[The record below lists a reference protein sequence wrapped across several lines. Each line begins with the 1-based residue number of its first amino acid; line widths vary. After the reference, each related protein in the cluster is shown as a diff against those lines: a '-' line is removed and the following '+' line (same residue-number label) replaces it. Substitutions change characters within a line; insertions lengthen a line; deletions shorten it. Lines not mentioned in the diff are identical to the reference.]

1 MGWYPKVPQQ
11 IGYLG
16 IKIKKLYNLGPTFWD
31 QVLVFVIRRAN
42 GTSSY
47 IIVALRVS
55 FVPSI
60 ARLCKI
66 HTETKSVSAERLLLL
81 FKYTTCFHLC

>member
-60 ARLCKI
+60 ARLCKV
-66 HTETKSVSAERLLLL
+66 HTETKSVSEERLLLL
-81 FKYTTCFHLC
+81 F